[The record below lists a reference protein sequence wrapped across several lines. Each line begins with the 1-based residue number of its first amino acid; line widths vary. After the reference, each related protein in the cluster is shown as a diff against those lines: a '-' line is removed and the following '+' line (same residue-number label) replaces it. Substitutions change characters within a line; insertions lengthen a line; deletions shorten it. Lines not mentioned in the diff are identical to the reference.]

1 MQSRRSGAVFLPATL
16 RILPGELPLATG
28 WGDLRGALGRP
39 ELSGSGRL
47 GPGPPVSTEPQ

>member
-1 MQSRRSGAVFLPATL
+1 MQSRRSGAVVLPATL